1 MTEGNPE
8 SADDRPS
15 IVEEVDPEPFSTPD
29 PAHDSRTHHPP
40 PPPRLRSTE
49 GRPLQLAGDPK
60 LARDLMTRQLFTI
73 EPDAVIASLEEHM
86 AALRFRHLPVVD
98 GEKVVGLISHADLL
112 HVSSS
117 PLTSFAKE
125 VDELVHKMP
134 AKRIMH
140 EDFVTVRPDASLRS
154 VAEEMWNARAGCVLV
169 TEASGALVGI
179 ITQGDFLR
187 LAHHLLGKA

>member
-29 PAHDSRTHHPP
+29 PKHDSRTHHPP
-40 PPPRLRSTE
+40 PPPRLRSAE
-49 GRPLQLAGDPK
+49 GRPLQVTGEPK

-73 EPDAVIASLEEHM
+73 EPNAVIASLEEHM
-86 AALRFRHLPVVD
+86 AALRFRHLPVVE
-98 GEKVVGLISHADLL
+98 GEKLVGLISHGDLL

-134 AKRIMH
+134 AKRIMR
-140 EDFVTVRPDASLRS
+140 EDFVTVRPDASLVS
-154 VAEEMWNARAGCVLV
+154 VADEMWNARAGCVLV

-187 LAHHLLGKA
+187 LAHHLLSKA